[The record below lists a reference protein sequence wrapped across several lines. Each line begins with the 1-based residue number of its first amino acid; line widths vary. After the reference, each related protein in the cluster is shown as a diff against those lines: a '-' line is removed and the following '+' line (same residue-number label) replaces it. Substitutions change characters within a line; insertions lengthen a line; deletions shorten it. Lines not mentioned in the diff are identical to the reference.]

1 MRLQPLIMEKVN
13 THTNMKYIITESKL
27 NSSVYNFMDNLFASK
42 NGNTEIYK
50 LDSIDEDGGS
60 LIDSYDFVN
69 DNYYSD
75 EGSEYLFSWTGKEYF
90 KTVYSQG
97 YITKT
102 EYEVMV
108 SESPMVVIL
117 DKIAKEEL
125 NNFFGDLWKPVF
137 KQWFKDKT
145 GLDYKTL
152 D

>member
-90 KTVYSQG
+90 KTVYS
-97 YITKT
+97 
-102 EYEVMV
+102 
-108 SESPMVVIL
+108 
-117 DKIAKEEL
+117 
-125 NNFFGDLWKPVF
+125 
-137 KQWFKDKT
+137 
-145 GLDYKTL
+145 
-152 D
+152 